1 MEDKNNIIVDTL
13 SQISGNL
20 VSETVELATGCPC
33 LGDILGPIVTS
44 GIKDVLNRS
53 LSNMENQRIDI
64 VFKQIKTKVEQRIEK
79 GDLPRRDDDFYV
91 KDEYGQTSASK
102 LLEETLIKCKQEFE
116 AKKLNYYANFWANV
130 CFENNVSY
138 EDANSLIALF
148 STLSYQQINILTYL
162 ASGEN
167 IMMKKWDKYMF
178 SDSSLAHYF
187 TFYTDCLQLYNTRL
201 AVQPIAVNGGI
212 QVGTPNICISSSGR
226 LMRKLFEF
234 EIKEDDRKR
243 ILDQIQAID
252 SIIKRIKY

>member
-1 MEDKNNIIVDTL
+1 MEEKNNIMVETF

-20 VSETVELATGCPC
+20 VSKTAEIATGCPC
-33 LGDILGPIVTS
+33 LGEILGPIVTS
-44 GIKDVLNRS
+44 GINEVLSRS
-53 LSNMENQRIDI
+53 LSNMENQRIGI
-64 VFKQIKTKVEQRIEK
+64 VSKQIEIKIEQRINN
-79 GDLPRRDDDFYV
+79 GDLPRRNDDFYLR
-91 KDEYGQTSASK
+91 DEYNQTSASK

-162 ASGEN
+162 ASDEK
-167 IMMKKWDKYMF
+167 IMMNQWEKYMF
-178 SDSSLAHYF
+178 SDTKLAPYF

-201 AVQPIAVNGGI
+201 AVQPITINGGI

-226 LMRKLFEF
+226 LMYKLFEL

-243 ILDQIQAID
+243 ILEQILAID
-252 SIIKRIKY
+252 SIIKRIK